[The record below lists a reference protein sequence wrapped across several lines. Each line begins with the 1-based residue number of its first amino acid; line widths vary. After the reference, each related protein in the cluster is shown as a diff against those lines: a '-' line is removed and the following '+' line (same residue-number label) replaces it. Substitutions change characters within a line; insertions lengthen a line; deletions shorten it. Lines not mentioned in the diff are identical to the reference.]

1 MRQTKSYLAFSFVLL
16 TLVFCALDIS
26 AFEVETGV
34 GISQITPSGNFSYKG
49 IALDLKNDLKYDK
62 VSNFTGRV
70 RLDLPLFLPNLYI
83 SATPLKFDATGSKT
97 VPFQFGN
104 IPSFSANVPFTST
117 LKLDHYDFTLF
128 YGIPFIETVTDEKL
142 RIDVGLNLRIIDFKA
157 EINQTQTGLNESKK
171 LAVPVPMGFLA
182 LQLKPIEKLSVN
194 SEVKAIAYGK
204 SRYYDVNALVKY
216 RILKFLFI
224 GVGYKIQNITID
236 QSDVHTELEFS
247 GPAAEVG
254 FIF

>member
-1 MRQTKSYLAFSFVLL
+1 MKSYLSFSFVLL
-16 TLVFCALDIS
+16 TLLFYSLNLS

-34 GISQITPSGNFSYKG
+34 GISQISPSGNLSYKG
-49 IALDLKNDLKYDK
+49 IGLDVKNDLKYDK
-62 VSNFTGRV
+62 VSNFTGRI

-83 SATPLKFDATGSKT
+83 AATPLKFDATGSKT

-104 IPSFSANVPFTST
+104 LSFSANVPFTST
-117 LKLDHYDFTLF
+117 LKLDHYDLTLF

-142 RIDVGLNLRIIDFKA
+142 RIDVGLNVRLIDFKA
-157 EINQTQTGLNESKK
+157 EINQAQTGLNESKS

-182 LQLKPIEKLSVN
+182 LQLKPIEKLSVGA
-194 SEVKAIAYGK
+194 EIKAIAYGK
-204 SRYYDVNALVKY
+204 SRYYDANALVKY

-224 GVGYKIQNITID
+224 GAGYKVQNITMN
-236 QSDVHTELEFS
+236 QNDVHTELEFS

-254 FIF
+254 IIF